1 MPFDILSKKIL
12 LPYFHMDSNEK
23 YKPEMSK
30 KYKIDGNE
38 TISTEEALTFGEV
51 DRLYHVVQRDFVP
64 SQ

>member
-1 MPFDILSKKIL
+1 
-12 LPYFHMDSNEK
+12 MDSNEK